1 VESSADHWVLF
12 DERPGELCLE
22 PQTGPPDAPALGEA
36 TEVPAGGNLR
46 LRCTW
51 RWREAA

>member
-1 VESSADHWVLF
+1 VLF

-36 TEVPAGGNLR
+36 TEVPAGGSLR

-51 RWREAA
+51 RWAVLPGADAGRA